1 MSNQL
6 PSCRWKKSSLT
17 FFHPVDR
24 RKRPGF
30 PGAPTAASSG
40 RHSPTIFGWLGL
52 DRGGSGLGSLF
63 ARSSQE
69 TDQPQRPWLPRG
81 SLRRDLWA
89 STADGAAYSVMVG
102 CGETYIP
109 AFALALGLGP
119 VAAGMTASLPVLAG
133 ACFQLVT
140 PLVVHRLR
148 SNRGWVV
155 WSTVVQALS
164 FLPLAWWALRGHAQL
179 WELLVAVSIYWA
191 AGMAGVPAWNAW
203 MGTLVPERMRT
214 PYFAHRH
221 RLSQFGVLGG
231 FVSGGLLLQ
240 WGQTHGVT
248 LATFAALFTLA
259 GLCRLVSTACLAICR
274 ELKPPGF
281 DALPAGD
288 ATQDSTQEMH
298 KPSPAARL
306 ENLGGETAEAE
317 DAVEADPLWAR
328 LTALVRSPSGTL
340 VCYLW
345 AVAFACQF
353 TAPYFTPYMLRE
365 LHLSYEAYMLIVAT
379 SFLAKALALPSL
391 GRLGAKLGPARL
403 LGCAG
408 LAIIPL
414 SLLWIPSANI
424 GYLMAV
430 QVLAGT
436 CWAGYELAMS
446 LLFFEA
452 VPPGE
457 RTGVVTAYNLGQAIA
472 TVAGAAAGGLLLRS
486 LGEDQTA
493 YFALFAVSSLLR
505 LATIPLLLRF
515 RATGLQAV
523 AKTPPARG

>member
-1 MSNQL
+1 M
-6 PSCRWKKSSLT
+6 
-17 FFHPVDR
+17 
-24 RKRPGF
+24 
-30 PGAPTAASSG
+30 
-40 RHSPTIFGWLGL
+40 

-63 ARSSQE
+63 AWSSPE

-140 PLVVHRLR
+140 PLAVHRLR

-281 DALPAGD
+281 DALPTSLSAP
-288 ATQDSTQEMH
+288 EMLET
-298 KPSPAARL
+298 SAAARP
-306 ENLGGETAEAE
+306 EIVPGETVDDGGAE
-317 DAVEADPLWAR
+317 PLWAR

-365 LHLSYEAYMLIVAT
+365 LDLSYEAYMLIVAT

-446 LLFFEA
+446 LLFFAA
-452 VPPGE
+452 VPPEE

>member
-1 MSNQL
+1 M
-6 PSCRWKKSSLT
+6 T
-17 FFHPVDR
+17 FFHSIDR
-24 RKRPGF
+24 WKRLGF
-30 PGAPTAASSG
+30 P
-40 RHSPTIFGWLGL
+40 
-52 DRGGSGLGSLF
+52 
-63 ARSSQE
+63 RSSRSQRSLPGA
-69 TDQPQRPWLPRG
+69 DQPQRPWLPRG
-81 SLRRDLWA
+81 NLRRDLWA

-119 VAAGMTASLPVLAG
+119 VAAGMMASLPVLAG

-164 FLPLAWWALRGHAQL
+164 FLPLAWWALRGHAEL

-446 LLFFEA
+446 LLFFAA

-472 TVAGAAAGGLLLRS
+472 TVAGAAAGGLVLRS

-493 YFALFAVSSLLR
+493 YFALFAASSLLR

-523 AKTPPARG
+523 DTNQPARG